1 MLLVPSAD
9 VPYRLLSHAQGEWE
23 KALSMLEEIRA
34 AGIKVSGMAYSAAI
48 KVCICIFPGRGVGV
62 RDWFRFELGPFPAL
76 SSSQGCSPF

>member
-9 VPYRLLSHAQGEWE
+9 VPHRLLSHAQGEWE

-48 KVCICIFPGRGVGV
+48 KVCICVFPEWVSV
-62 RDWFRFELGPFPAL
+62 RDWFRFELGPFPLL
-76 SSSQGCSPF
+76 SSSQGCPLF